1 MKSRII
7 AVVVGAITLLFCNTT
22 QAQNGVEP
30 RYERYNADRK
40 SIEVDGDLSDW
51 AGVAFIQPRFEAS
64 DGREAGKGNSTIGDV
79 TYSTFAE
86 FAGGTWSG
94 PDDHTTLTAVA
105 WDQNGLYLGIVVTD
119 DEHEHAASNAWNGDG
134 VQMGLTDSDRS
145 TVTHLYNYCI
155 KDGYESGKV
164 YKNGD
169 AGIIADKEKG
179 PGNYS
184 VAMVRDDAKKT
195 TTYEALFTPDSF
207 GFTKFEVG
215 QQFGFG
221 VCVNDGD
228 KDTPGQK
235 GWSGWGPHMIV
246 FGKTAQDAAL
256 VTLTAAEVLASFETD
271 FSDGEIP
278 ETAELFGTATIG
290 PDELDEAD
298 EPNEFLHVTD
308 AVNSQNGAMKIQDI
322 TDGRTFKEFEV
333 GFRLYISDSTCCG
346 DEDDLSPAHRPADGW
361 SLSIGNDLPDTIG
374 LPEEGTGNGIRICF
388 DTWDSGAGEAP
399 AIDVWNGVEGEVGD
413 GDQEGWS
420 GGLFVR
426 QKFDGV
432 TAAKDEEKFKDPET
446 GEFVFMWTHGEWV
459 DFSLKV
465 FGGRITINYKGYEMI
480 NEELPSGWPALTA
493 PQWLFAGRTGGA
505 NAAHWVDD
513 FYVKVFKPSGPI
525 ISSFQ
530 GAANGFSVSLVD
542 AEGNGLDLDSA
553 SAKFDG
559 ADVAVN
565 KSKSDGETTIAY
577 STDAPLASG
586 SGHTIQLT
594 YTDEKGTVHVK
605 TLSFTVPNYII
616 LNADSVVS
624 DSVKGESGFIA
635 NITQISIEQTGK
647 DSLHNNN
654 VANAEKQLNGE
665 FIDPDIE
672 EPWLNEA
679 DLDAEEG
686 WSYYPVWVEWVNQS
700 QDAPAQ
706 VGNFSTNNGYEDEY
720 IPGIPGWYDSTDG
733 IAGEY
738 LALLQLDEGAYTL
751 GVNSDDGFR
760 ATIGVNYNDI
770 LSQEIGVFDGG
781 RGASDSVFDIVV
793 TKAGLYPFRVLWF
806 EGGGGANIEIFSLVD
821 GEKVLINDPDVEGAI
836 KAFIPKGA
844 TFDEQITERDATTG
858 RAAVVS
864 ITPASGQKRVEPAS
878 SIEVVIENG
887 SATSV
892 DQSSVKMSVNGK
904 DVAVDVSRSGDVVT
918 IAHTP
923 DGNLA
928 GEVNTA
934 IVSFKESNGTVR
946 SAEWSFEVKVVK
958 PATTLTSF
966 LIDFGGTAASSAGA
980 SPDPWISFDNLVM
993 DEAAD
998 LGDGVT
1004 ITALDD
1010 GFNPNNPA
1018 QPGEDAE
1025 HDGVVV
1031 PQEARNDYFFKIT
1044 DTAGTTARMRIDG
1057 LSAGLYNVTVFEGR
1071 TTDGNQVAKIWV
1083 GEEPEE
1089 ENTGNFAQGSA
1100 TVEVNVIA
1108 GEPLWYKHLEDNTG
1122 GVSGMIIRKTAE
1134 PGTIWDFNDGLP
1146 EGSEVAGNAGH
1157 SEDEGVDDSGALVI
1171 TRAENSQL
1179 SGWLSPE
1186 IGTVSSFIID
1196 FDILIDGG
1204 TDIQADGMSMSIS
1217 DDLVPF
1223 EAFSEAGRG
1232 LGLRVNFDNWDNG
1245 DGGPSIEIE
1254 FGDVQIAAV
1263 AMGTQA
1269 DSTLDTDGWWP
1280 VHIELTTGGDLTL
1293 LYNDEL
1299 IHDSVNIADFA
1310 PIENARIAF
1319 GGRTGGANANQFI
1332 DNFRIVLD
1340 VGDGGGDAD
1349 LVDISAAGDAVV
1361 PTSDNHPA
1369 GEPAGLAI
1377 DNDSSTKYLNF
1388 DGANDN
1394 PSGLTITTSG
1404 GVVSGLGLTSAND
1417 AADRDPA
1424 TFVLSGS
1431 NDGGATFTEI
1441 ASGDVPAFNDRF
1453 ERQEVFFANDASYT
1467 TYELIFP
1474 TTTGPSTCCMQ
1485 IAEIELLGRVVDV
1498 PGALTEPTVVD
1509 FGDLS
1514 GDASYE
1520 FFFNAS
1526 KAGASTAI
1534 AGNNAFAFKLD
1545 QWNEQGLFG
1554 TTVFGVADNVF
1565 TAVEGKSAASVFDR
1579 DVHVV
1584 LVNDT
1589 AAGETRLYVDGDHVG
1604 VLDGNFELAGEAKV
1618 MGARIEANTDPMGEG
1633 SVMHKWAA
1641 YNSALSGAEIADL
1654 AASVGGGGVD
1664 APALSV
1670 VSNGDG
1676 TVTITFEGKLQS
1688 APTVNGPWE
1697 NVDGASPLTIPAD
1710 QAQQYGR
1717 AVD

>member
-1 MKSRII
+1 
-7 AVVVGAITLLFCNTT
+7 V
-22 QAQNGVEP
+22 
-30 RYERYNADRK
+30 
-40 SIEVDGDLSDW
+40 
-51 AGVAFIQPRFEAS
+51 
-64 DGREAGKGNSTIGDV
+64 
-79 TYSTFAE
+79 
-86 FAGGTWSG
+86 
-94 PDDHTTLTAVA
+94 
-105 WDQNGLYLGIVVTD
+105 
-119 DEHEHAASNAWNGDG
+119 
-134 VQMGLTDSDRS
+134 
-145 TVTHLYNYCI
+145 
-155 KDGYESGKV
+155 
-164 YKNGD
+164 
-169 AGIIADKEKG
+169 
-179 PGNYS
+179 
-184 VAMVRDDAKKT
+184 
-195 TTYEALFTPDSF
+195 
-207 GFTKFEVG
+207 
-215 QQFGFG
+215 
-221 VCVNDGD
+221 
-228 KDTPGQK
+228 
-235 GWSGWGPHMIV
+235 
-246 FGKTAQDAAL
+246 
-256 VTLTAAEVLASFETD
+256 
-271 FSDGEIP
+271 
-278 ETAELFGTATIG
+278 
-290 PDELDEAD
+290 
-298 EPNEFLHVTD
+298 
-308 AVNSQNGAMKIQDI
+308 
-322 TDGRTFKEFEV
+322 
-333 GFRLYISDSTCCG
+333 
-346 DEDDLSPAHRPADGW
+346 
-361 SLSIGNDLPDTIG
+361 
-374 LPEEGTGNGIRICF
+374 
-388 DTWDSGAGEAP
+388 
-399 AIDVWNGVEGEVGD
+399 
-413 GDQEGWS
+413 
-420 GGLFVR
+420 
-426 QKFDGV
+426 
-432 TAAKDEEKFKDPET
+432 
-446 GEFVFMWTHGEWV
+446 
-459 DFSLKV
+459 
-465 FGGRITINYKGYEMI
+465 
-480 NEELPSGWPALTA
+480 
-493 PQWLFAGRTGGA
+493 
-505 NAAHWVDD
+505 
-513 FYVKVFKPSGPI
+513 
-525 ISSFQ
+525 
-530 GAANGFSVSLVD
+530 
-542 AEGNGLDLDSA
+542 
-553 SAKFDG
+553 
-559 ADVAVN
+559 VN

-586 SGHTIQLT
+586 SDHTIQLT
-594 YTDEKGTVHVK
+594 YTDEKGTVHAK
-605 TLSFTVPNYII
+605 TLSFSVPKYII
-616 LNADSVVS
+616 LNADSIVS

-647 DSLHNNN
+647 VSLHNDS

-665 FIDPDIE
+665 YIDPDFE

-686 WSYYPVWVEWVNQS
+686 WSYYPVWVEWVNQNFE
-700 QDAPAQ
+700 APAPA
-706 VGNFSTNNGYEDEY
+706 GNFSSNNGYEDEY
-720 IPGIPGWYDSTDG
+720 IPGIPGWYDSTEG
-733 IAGEY
+733 VAGEY
-738 LALLQLDEGAYTL
+738 IALLQLDEGAYTL

-760 ATIGVNYNDI
+760 ATIGANYNDI
-770 LSQEIGVFDGG
+770 LAQEIGVFDGG
-781 RGASDSVFDIVV
+781 RGASDSVFDILV

-806 EGGGGANIEIFSLVD
+806 QGVGGANIEIFSLVD

-878 SIEVVIENG
+878 SIEIVIENG

-904 DVAVDVSRSGDVVT
+904 DVPVDVSKSGDVVT

-923 DGNLA
+923 DSDLA

-934 IVSFKESNGTVR
+934 IVSFKESNGTER
-946 SAEWSFEVKVVK
+946 FAEWSFEVKVTK
-958 PATTLTSF
+958 PAPTLASF
-966 LIDFGGTAASSAGA
+966 LIDFGGTAPNSAGA
-980 SPDPWISFDNLVM
+980 SPDPWISLDNLVM

-1010 GFNPNNPA
+1010 GFSPNNPA
-1018 QPGEDAE
+1018 QPGEDAD

-1057 LSAGLYNVTVFEGR
+1057 LPAGVYNVTVFEGR
-1071 TTDGNQVAKIWV
+1071 TTDGNQVAKIWT

-1108 GEPLWYKHLEDNTG
+1108 GEPLWYMHLEDNTG
-1122 GVSGMIIRKTAE
+1122 GVSGMIIRKTSE
-1134 PGTIWDFNDGLP
+1134 PGITWDFNDGLP
-1146 EGSEVAGNAGH
+1146 EGSEVAGTAEH

-1171 TRAENSQL
+1171 TRALNSQL
-1179 SGWLSPE
+1179 GGWLSPE

-1204 TDIQADGMSMSIS
+1204 TDTQADGMSMSIS
-1217 DDLVPF
+1217 DDLEPF

-1232 LGLRVNFDNWDNG
+1232 SGLRVNFDNWDNG
-1245 DGGPSIEIE
+1245 DGAPSIEIE
-1254 FGDVQIAAV
+1254 FGDAQIAAV
-1263 AMGTQA
+1263 PMGTQA

-1280 VHIELTTGGDLTL
+1280 VHIELTTAGDLTL
-1293 LYNDEL
+1293 SYNDEL
-1299 IHDSVNIADFA
+1299 IHDAVNIADFA
-1310 PIENARIAF
+1310 PIENARVAF

-1340 VGDGGGDAD
+1340 PVSGGSGSGPISGLIAHFPLDSDGNSLDGNFTASTETDVDFGSEGANANTGTSATFNGSSSLIQHDWSADLNPESFTLALWAKSNGGAGAWNSPVTSRHDLYDQGEASQGYLIYDNNPAGLWTFWSGNGDVDGNWQILDGPEANLGEWDHVAITYDNDEEMKRLYVNGELAVEANDSVFPNDTTPFNIGSGGDNGGTFRFKGDLDDIGLWNRALSQSEIQTVMEQGVSGGGGAAGPAVAYEAPEGGWSYSLDTGDISSWNHDNGSDQWDESAIGGEFGDDNRPGGVSLIDGYVRIQDTGDPRDNYPDPGSNRKIYLGQDISDKGGSDTILDDGATIHFIARIPTDGPLDPLGDEDYPAGGDGYENHDGGKGNIGIKQGAGGIISFSLNEEGKVLITEDGTEMELSTTEWHEFWITIEAGDGGHKVSVYLDGSTEPTEFTVAADGGSDFDGSYVAMGAGSTGRSGALDVAAFNFAPGAIAPAGAGGGAGD

-1361 PTSDNHPA
+1361 PTSDNSPG
-1369 GEPAGLAI
+1369 GEQAANAI
-1377 DNDSSTKYLNF
+1377 DDNDQTKYLNF

-1394 PSGLTITTSG
+1394 PSGLTITTGG
-1404 GVVSGLGLTSAND
+1404 GVVTGLGLTSAND
-1417 AADRDPA
+1417 APDRDPA

-1441 ASGDVPAFNDRF
+1441 ASGDVPVFGDRF
-1453 ERQEVFFANDASYT
+1453 ERQEVSFANDAAYT

-1474 TTTGPSTCCMQ
+1474 TTAGPSTCCMQ
-1485 IAEIELLGRVVDV
+1485 IAEIELLGTAAA
-1498 PGALTEPTVVD
+1498 GALTEPTIVD

-1520 FFFNAS
+1520 FFFNAT

-1534 AGNNAFAFKLD
+1534 AGNNAFGFKLD
-1545 QWNEQGLFG
+1545 QWNEQGVFG

-1565 TAVEGKSAASVFDR
+1565 TAVEGKSVASVFDR

-1633 SVMHKWAA
+1633 SVMYKWAA

-1654 AASVGGGGVD
+1654 AAAVGGAGGD

-1697 NVDGASPLTIPAD
+1697 DVDGAASPLTIPAD

-1717 AVD
+1717 AVN

>member
-7 AVVVGAITLLFCNTT
+7 GVIVGAIALVFCNTT
-22 QAQNGVEP
+22 KAQNGVEP
-30 RYERYNADRK
+30 RFERYNADRK

-64 DGREAGKGNSTIGDV
+64 DGRETGKGNSTIGDV

-86 FAGGTWSG
+86 YAGGTWSG

-105 WDQNGLYLGIVVTD
+105 WDQNGLYLGIIVTD
-119 DEHEHAASNAWNGDG
+119 DEHEHAANNAWNGDG
-134 VQMGLTDSDRS
+134 VQMGLTDADRS

-169 AGIIADKEKG
+169 AGIIADQERG
-179 PGNYS
+179 PGNYT

-207 GFTKFEVG
+207 GFAKFEVG

-235 GWSGWGPHMIV
+235 GWGGWGPHMIV
-246 FGKTAQDAAL
+246 FGKTAPDAAL

-278 ETAELFGTATIG
+278 DTAELFGTATIG

-308 AVNSQNGAMKIQDI
+308 ALNGQNGSMKIQDI

-346 DEDDLSPAHRPADGW
+346 DADDTSPAHRPADGW
-361 SLSIGNDLPDTIG
+361 SLSIGNELPDTIG
-374 LPEEGTGNGIRICF
+374 LPEEGTGSGIRICF
-388 DTWDSGAGEAP
+388 DTWDSGGGEAP

-413 GDQEGWS
+413 GDQDGWS

-432 TAAKDEEKFKDPET
+432 TAAKDEEKFEDPET

-459 DFSLKV
+459 NFSLKV

-480 NEELPSGWPALTA
+480 NEELPTSWPALTA

-586 SGHTIQLT
+586 SDHTIQLT

-605 TLSFTVPNYII
+605 TLSFTAPNYII
-616 LNADSVVS
+616 LNADSIVS

-635 NITQISIEQTGK
+635 NITQISTEQTGK

-665 FIDPDIE
+665 FIDPDFE

-686 WSYYPVWVEWVNQS
+686 WSYYPVWVDWVNQN
-700 QDAPAQ
+700 QDAPAP
-706 VGNFSTNNGYEDEY
+706 VGNFTINNGYEDEY
-720 IPGIPGWYDSTDG
+720 ISGIPGWLDSTDG

-738 LALLQLDEGAYTL
+738 LALLQLDEGAYTF

-781 RGASDSVFDIVV
+781 RGASDSVFDILV

-806 EGGGGANIEIFSLVD
+806 EGGGGANIEIFSVVD

-844 TFDEQITERDATTG
+844 TYDEQITERDATTG

-864 ITPASGQKRVEPAS
+864 ITPASGEKRVDPAS

-904 DVAVDVSRSGDVVT
+904 DVTVDVSKSGDVVT

-923 DGNLA
+923 DGDLA

-934 IVSFKESNGTVR
+934 IVSFKESNGTER
-946 SAEWSFEVKVVK
+946 SAEWSFEVKVTK
-958 PATTLTSF
+958 PAATLTSF
-966 LIDFGGTAASSAGA
+966 LIDFGGTAANSAGA
-980 SPDPWISFDNLVM
+980 SPDPWISLDNLVM

-1004 ITALDD
+1004 LTALDD
-1010 GFNPNNPA
+1010 GFSPNNPA
-1018 QPGEDAE
+1018 QPGEEAE

-1057 LSAGLYNVTVFEGR
+1057 LPAGVYNVTVFEGR
-1071 TTDGNQVAKIWV
+1071 TTDGNQVAKIWT

-1122 GVSGMIIRKTAE
+1122 GVSGMIIRKTSE
-1134 PGTIWDFNDGLP
+1134 PGITWDFNDGLP
-1146 EGSEVAGNAGH
+1146 EGSEVAGNSEH

-1171 TRAENSQL
+1171 TRALNSQL
-1179 SGWLSPE
+1179 GGWLSPE

-1204 TDIQADGMSMSIS
+1204 TDIQADGISMSIS

-1232 LGLRVNFDNWDNG
+1232 SGLKVNFDNWDNG
-1245 DGGPSIEIE
+1245 DGAPSIEIE
-1254 FGDVQIAAV
+1254 FGDAQIAAV
-1263 AMGTQA
+1263 PMGTQA

-1280 VHIELTTGGDLTL
+1280 VHIELTTAGDLTL

-1299 IHDSVNIADFA
+1299 IHDSVNIEGFA

-1340 VGDGGGDAD
+1340 AGSGGPVSGPISGLIAHFPLDAD
-1349 LVDISAAGDAVV
+1349 GDSIQRRV
-1361 PTSDNHPA
+1361 H
-1369 GEPAGLAI
+1369 GEYG
-1377 DNDSSTKYLNF
+1377 
-1388 DGANDN
+1388 
-1394 PSGLTITTSG
+1394 
-1404 GVVSGLGLTSAND
+1404 
-1417 AADRDPA
+1417 DR
-1424 TFVLSGS
+1424 
-1431 NDGGATFTEI
+1431 
-1441 ASGDVPAFNDRF
+1441 
-1453 ERQEVFFANDASYT
+1453 
-1467 TYELIFP
+1467 
-1474 TTTGPSTCCMQ
+1474 C
-1485 IAEIELLGRVVDV
+1485 
-1498 PGALTEPTVVD
+1498 
-1509 FGDLS
+1509 
-1514 GDASYE
+1514 
-1520 FFFNAS
+1520 
-1526 KAGASTAI
+1526 
-1534 AGNNAFAFKLD
+1534 
-1545 QWNEQGLFG
+1545 
-1554 TTVFGVADNVF
+1554 
-1565 TAVEGKSAASVFDR
+1565 
-1579 DVHVV
+1579 
-1584 LVNDT
+1584 
-1589 AAGETRLYVDGDHVG
+1589 
-1604 VLDGNFELAGEAKV
+1604 
-1618 MGARIEANTDPMGEG
+1618 
-1633 SVMHKWAA
+1633 
-1641 YNSALSGAEIADL
+1641 
-1654 AASVGGGGVD
+1654 
-1664 APALSV
+1664 
-1670 VSNGDG
+1670 
-1676 TVTITFEGKLQS
+1676 
-1688 APTVNGPWE
+1688 
-1697 NVDGASPLTIPAD
+1697 
-1710 QAQQYGR
+1710 
-1717 AVD
+1717 

>member
-7 AVVVGAITLLFCNTT
+7 GVIVGAIALIFCSTT
-22 QAQNGVEP
+22 QAQNGIEP

-51 AGVAFIQPRFEAS
+51 AGVTFIEPRFEAS
-64 DGREAGKGNSTIGDV
+64 DNRETGKGNSTIGDV

-86 FAGGTWSG
+86 FTGGTWSG
-94 PDDHTTLTAVA
+94 PEDHTTLTAVA
-105 WDQNGLYLGIVVTD
+105 WDQNGLYLGIVVKD
-119 DEHEHAASNAWNGDG
+119 DEHEHAANNAWNGDG
-134 VQMGLTDSDRS
+134 VQMGLTDADRS
-145 TVTHLYNYCI
+145 AVTHLYNYCI

-169 AGIIADKEKG
+169 AGIIADKERG

-207 GFTKFEVG
+207 GFAQFEVG

-246 FGKTAQDAAL
+246 FGKTAPDAAL

-278 ETAELFGTATIG
+278 ETAELFGTAVIG

-308 AVNSQNGAMKIQDI
+308 ALNGQNGSMKIQDI

-346 DEDDLSPAHRPADGW
+346 SDDDWSPAHRPADGW

-374 LPEEGTGNGIRICF
+374 LPEEGTGDGIRICF
-388 DTWDSGAGEAP
+388 DTWDSGGGEAP

-413 GDQEGWS
+413 GDQDAWS
-420 GGLFVR
+420 GGLFAR

-432 TAAKDEEKFKDPET
+432 TAAKDEEKFTDPET

-459 DFSLKV
+459 NFSLKV

-480 NEELPSGWPALTA
+480 NEELPTGWPALTA

-525 ISSFQ
+525 ISSFK

-553 SAKFDG
+553 EAKFDG
-559 ADVAVN
+559 ADVVVN

-586 SGHTIQLT
+586 SDHAIELT

-605 TLSFTVPNYII
+605 TLSFSVPNYII
-616 LNADSVVS
+616 LNADSIVS

-647 DSLHNNN
+647 DSLHNNS

-686 WSYYPVWVEWVNQS
+686 WSYYPVWVEWVNQN
-700 QDAPAQ
+700 QDAPAP
-706 VGNFSTNNGYEDEY
+706 VGNFSTNNGYEDES

-738 LALLQLDEGAYTL
+738 IALLQLDEGAYTL

-770 LSQEIGVFDGG
+770 LSQELGVFDGG
-781 RGASDSVFDIVV
+781 RGASDSVFDILV

-844 TFDEQITERDATTG
+844 TVDEQITERDASTG

-864 ITPASGQKRVEPAS
+864 IMPASSEKRVDPAS

-904 DVAVDVSRSGDVVT
+904 DVAVDVSKSGDFVT

-923 DGNLA
+923 DGNLE

-934 IVSFKESNGTVR
+934 IVSFKESNGTER
-946 SAEWSFEVKVVK
+946 SAEWSFEVKVTT
-958 PATTLTSF
+958 PAPTLASF
-966 LIDFGGTAASSAGA
+966 LIDFGGTAANSAGA
-980 SPDPWISFDNLVM
+980 SPDPWISLDNLVM

-998 LGDGVT
+998 LGGGVT

-1018 QPGEDAE
+1018 QPGEDAD

-1057 LSAGLYNVTVFEGR
+1057 LPAGVYNVTVFEGR
-1071 TTDGNQVAKIWV
+1071 TTDGNQVAKIWT

-1108 GEPLWYKHLEDNTG
+1108 GESLWYMHLEDNTG
-1122 GVSGMIIRKTAE
+1122 GVSGMIIRKTSE
-1134 PGTIWDFNDGLP
+1134 PGITWDFNDGLP
-1146 EGSEVAGNAGH
+1146 EGSEVAGNTEH

-1171 TRAENSQL
+1171 TRALNSQL
-1179 SGWLSPE
+1179 GGWLSPE

-1196 FDILIDGG
+1196 FDILMDGG
-1204 TDIQADGMSMSIS
+1204 TDTQADGISMAIS
-1217 DDLVPF
+1217 DDLEPF

-1232 LGLRVNFDNWDNG
+1232 LGLNVNFDNWDNG
-1245 DGGPSIEIE
+1245 DGAPSIEIE
-1254 FGDVQIAAV
+1254 FGGTQIATV
-1263 AMGTQA
+1263 PMGTQA

-1280 VHIELTTGGDLTL
+1280 VHIELTTAGDLTL
-1293 LYNDEL
+1293 FYNDEL
-1299 IHDSVNIADFA
+1299 IHDAVNIEDFE

-1340 VGDGGGDAD
+1340 AGDGGGD
-1349 LVDISAAGDAVV
+1349 G
-1361 PTSDNHPA
+1361 
-1369 GEPAGLAI
+1369 
-1377 DNDSSTKYLNF
+1377 
-1388 DGANDN
+1388 
-1394 PSGLTITTSG
+1394 
-1404 GVVSGLGLTSAND
+1404 
-1417 AADRDPA
+1417 
-1424 TFVLSGS
+1424 
-1431 NDGGATFTEI
+1431 
-1441 ASGDVPAFNDRF
+1441 
-1453 ERQEVFFANDASYT
+1453 
-1467 TYELIFP
+1467 
-1474 TTTGPSTCCMQ
+1474 
-1485 IAEIELLGRVVDV
+1485 
-1498 PGALTEPTVVD
+1498 
-1509 FGDLS
+1509 
-1514 GDASYE
+1514 
-1520 FFFNAS
+1520 
-1526 KAGASTAI
+1526 
-1534 AGNNAFAFKLD
+1534 
-1545 QWNEQGLFG
+1545 
-1554 TTVFGVADNVF
+1554 
-1565 TAVEGKSAASVFDR
+1565 
-1579 DVHVV
+1579 
-1584 LVNDT
+1584 
-1589 AAGETRLYVDGDHVG
+1589 DGD
-1604 VLDGNFELAGEAKV
+1604 
-1618 MGARIEANTDPMGEG
+1618 
-1633 SVMHKWAA
+1633 
-1641 YNSALSGAEIADL
+1641 
-1654 AASVGGGGVD
+1654 
-1664 APALSV
+1664 
-1670 VSNGDG
+1670 GDG
-1676 TVTITFEGKLQS
+1676 
-1688 APTVNGPWE
+1688 
-1697 NVDGASPLTIPAD
+1697 DG
-1710 QAQQYGR
+1710 
-1717 AVD
+1717 